1 MVRDFQNAHYSDY
14 NAICIILVS
23 PTSEQPYDIAKKIA
37 TVKEE
42 PEHPRYREKRERIS
56 SYATWPAS
64 MKQRPGE
71 LADAGF
77 YYSCKFS
84 YNISGLLIMLYFF
97 YSKRRQ
103 SNLLPVWRWPQRLG
117 HRGPPMERTRLLVF
131 FLPSCQGSHGKRL
144 CQKSKTDEGKN
155 QQINN

>member
-1 MVRDFQNAHYSDY
+1 M
-14 NAICIILVS
+14 
-23 PTSEQPYDIAKKIA
+23 
-37 TVKEE
+37 KEE
-42 PEHPRYREKRERIS
+42 PEHPRYWEKRERIS
-56 SYATWPAS
+56 SYGTWPAS

-77 YYSCKFS
+77 YYSCEFP
-84 YNISGLLIMLYFF
+84 YIILGCVDYAIFL

-103 SNLLPVWRWPQRLG
+103 SNLLPMWWWPPRLG
-117 HRGPPMERTRLLVF
+117 LGGPPMERTRLLVF

-155 QQINN
+155 QQLNN